1 MIKDLV
7 VNNKRNIVLSLQV
20 VAVVYLLGNMVYNN
34 LHSFDLLSTLT
45 GLLGLFGNIL
55 LAHKKS
61 STFALN
67 MSNNVLGGILSFQN
81 RFFAEVGMNII
92 YFASQALRGI
102 PYFRNHKDETG
113 EVVTKGKFEPVKIIA
128 YITFG
133 TLAMGLVS
141 KFFDGNMVVLD
152 SVQNGIAIGAQL
164 RQMNGN
170 ADGWLLWIV
179 SNVINII
186 VWASVGNWIL
196 VASFAAYII
205 VALSGYINWKY

>member
-1 MIKDLV
+1 MT
-7 VNNKRNIVLSLQV
+7 NKKKIIIGLQV
-20 VAVVYLLGNMVYNN
+20 VATVYLLGNMLYSN
-34 LHSFDLLSTLT
+34 LQSFDFMSTAM

-67 MSNNVLGGILSFQN
+67 MSNNILGGVLSFQN

-92 YFASQALRGI
+92 YFVTQAVQGI
-102 PYFRNHKDETG
+102 PYFKKHKDETG
-113 EVVTKGKFEPVKIIA
+113 EVVTKSEFEPIKIIT
-128 YITFG
+128 YIAFG
-133 TLAMGLVS
+133 TLVMGLVS

-152 SVQNGIAIGAQL
+152 SIQNGIAIGAQL

-170 ADGWLLWIV
+170 ADGWLLWV
-179 SNVINII
+179 LSNIINII

-196 VASFAAYII
+196 VASFAAYAI
-205 VALSGYINWKY
+205 VAISGYLNWSE

>member
-1 MIKDLV
+1 MT
-7 VNNKRNIVLSLQV
+7 NKKKIIIGLQV
-20 VAVVYLLGNMVYNN
+20 VATVYLLGNMLYSN
-34 LHSFDLLSTLT
+34 LQAFDLLSTAM

-67 MSNNVLGGILSFQN
+67 MSNNILGGALSFQN

-92 YFASQALRGI
+92 YFVTQALQGI
-102 PYFRNHKDETG
+102 PYFKKHKDETG
-113 EVVTKGKFEPVKIIA
+113 EVVTKSEFEPIKIIT
-128 YITFG
+128 YIAFG
-133 TLAMGLVS
+133 TLVMGLVS
-141 KFFDGNMVVLD
+141 KYFDGNMVVLD

-170 ADGWLLWIV
+170 ADGWLLWV
-179 SNVINII
+179 LSNIINII

-196 VASFAAYII
+196 VASFAAYAI
-205 VALSGYINWKY
+205 VAVSGYLNWSE

>member
-1 MIKDLV
+1 MT
-7 VNNKRNIVLSLQV
+7 NKKKIIIGLQV
-20 VAVVYLLGNMVYNN
+20 VATVYLLGNMLYSN
-34 LHSFDLLSTLT
+34 LQAFDLMSTAM

-67 MSNNVLGGILSFQN
+67 MSNNILGGVLSFQN

-92 YFASQALRGI
+92 YFVTQAVQGI
-102 PYFRNHKDETG
+102 PYFRNHKNETG
-113 EVVTKGKFEPVKIIA
+113 EVETKSEIEPIKIIT
-128 YITFG
+128 YIAFG
-133 TLAMGLVS
+133 TLVMGLVS

-152 SVQNGIAIGAQL
+152 SIQNGIAIGAQL

-170 ADGWLLWIV
+170 ADGWLLWV
-179 SNVINII
+179 LSNIINII

-196 VASFAAYII
+196 VASFAAYAI
-205 VALSGYINWKY
+205 VAISGYLNWSE

>member
-1 MIKDLV
+1 MT
-7 VNNKRNIVLSLQV
+7 NKKKIIIGLQV
-20 VAVVYLLGNMVYNN
+20 VATVYLLGNMIYSN
-34 LHSFDLLSTLT
+34 LQAFDLMSTAM

-67 MSNNVLGGILSFQN
+67 MSNNILGGVLSFQN
-81 RFFAEVGMNII
+81 RFFAEVGMNVI
-92 YFASQALRGI
+92 YFVTQALQGI
-102 PYFRNHKDETG
+102 PYFRNHKDEVG
-113 EVVTKGKFEPVKIIA
+113 EVVTKSELEPVKIIT
-128 YITFG
+128 YIAFG

-152 SVQNGIAIGAQL
+152 SIQNGIAIGAQL

-170 ADGWLLWIV
+170 ADGWLLWV
-179 SNVINII
+179 LSNIINII

-196 VASFAAYII
+196 VASFAAYAI
-205 VALSGYINWKY
+205 VAISGYLNWSE

>member
-1 MIKDLV
+1 MT
-7 VNNKRNIVLSLQV
+7 NKKKIIIGLQV
-20 VAVVYLLGNMVYNN
+20 VATVYLLGNMLYSN
-34 LHSFDLLSTLT
+34 LQAFDLLSTAM

-67 MSNNVLGGILSFQN
+67 MSNNILGGILSFQN

-92 YFASQALRGI
+92 YFVTQAVQGI
-102 PYFRNHKDETG
+102 PYFKKHKDETG
-113 EVVTKGKFEPVKIIA
+113 EVVTKSEFEPIKIIT
-128 YITFG
+128 YIAFG

-152 SVQNGIAIGAQL
+152 SIQNGIAIGAQL

-170 ADGWLLWIV
+170 ADGWLLWV
-179 SNVINII
+179 LSNIINII

-196 VASFAAYII
+196 VASFAAYAI
-205 VALSGYINWKY
+205 VAVSGYLNWSE

>member
-1 MIKDLV
+1 MT
-7 VNNKRNIVLSLQV
+7 NKKKIIIGLQV
-20 VAVVYLLGNMVYNN
+20 VATVYLLGNMLYSN
-34 LHSFDLLSTLT
+34 LQAFDLMSTAM

-67 MSNNVLGGILSFQN
+67 MSNNILGGVLSFQN

-92 YFASQALRGI
+92 YFVTQVLQGI
-102 PYFRNHKDETG
+102 PYFRNHKDEAG
-113 EVVTKGKFEPVKIIA
+113 EVETKSEIEPIKIIT
-128 YITFG
+128 YIAFG

-152 SVQNGIAIGAQL
+152 SIQNGIAIGAQL

-170 ADGWLLWIV
+170 ADGWLLWV
-179 SNVINII
+179 LSNIINII

-196 VASFAAYII
+196 VASFAAYAI
-205 VALSGYINWKY
+205 VAISGYLNWSE

>member
-1 MIKDLV
+1 MT
-7 VNNKRNIVLSLQV
+7 NKKKIIIGLQV
-20 VAVVYLLGNMVYNN
+20 VATVYLLGNMLYSN
-34 LHSFDLLSTLT
+34 LQAFDLMSTAM

-81 RFFAEVGMNII
+81 RFFAEVGMNVI
-92 YFASQALRGI
+92 YFVTQALQGI

-113 EVVTKGKFEPVKIIA
+113 EVETKSEIEPIKIIT
-128 YITFG
+128 YIAFG
-133 TLAMGLVS
+133 TVAMGLVS

-170 ADGWLLWIV
+170 ADGWLLWV
-179 SNVINII
+179 LSNIINII

-196 VASFAAYII
+196 VASFAAYAI
-205 VALSGYINWKY
+205 VAVSGYLNWSE

>member
-1 MIKDLV
+1 MT
-7 VNNKRNIVLSLQV
+7 NKKKIIIGLQV
-20 VAVVYLLGNMVYNN
+20 VATVYLLGNMLYSN
-34 LHSFDLLSTLT
+34 LQSFDLMSTAM

-67 MSNNVLGGILSFQN
+67 MSNNILGGVLSFQN
-81 RFFAEVGMNII
+81 RFFAEVGMNFI
-92 YFASQALRGI
+92 YFVTQALQGI

-113 EVVTKGKFEPVKIIA
+113 EVETKSEIEPIKIIT
-128 YITFG
+128 YIAFG

-170 ADGWLLWIV
+170 ADGWLLWV
-179 SNVINII
+179 LSNIINII

-196 VASFAAYII
+196 VASFAAYAI
-205 VALSGYINWKY
+205 VAVSGYLNWSE

>member
-1 MIKDLV
+1 MT
-7 VNNKRNIVLSLQV
+7 NKKKIIIGLQV
-20 VAVVYLLGNMVYNN
+20 VATVYLLGNMLYSN
-34 LHSFDLLSTLT
+34 LQAFDLMSTAM

-67 MSNNVLGGILSFQN
+67 MSNNILGGVLSFQN

-92 YFASQALRGI
+92 YFVTQAVQGI
-102 PYFRNHKDETG
+102 PYFKKHKDETG
-113 EVVTKGKFEPVKIIA
+113 EVVTKSEFEPIKIIT
-128 YITFG
+128 YIAFG

-141 KFFDGNMVVLD
+141 KLFDGNMVVLD

-170 ADGWLLWIV
+170 ADGWLLWV
-179 SNVINII
+179 LSNIINII

-196 VASFAAYII
+196 VASFAAYAI
-205 VALSGYINWKY
+205 VAISGYLNWSE

>member
-1 MIKDLV
+1 MT
-7 VNNKRNIVLSLQV
+7 NKKKIIIGLQV
-20 VAVVYLLGNMVYNN
+20 VATVYLLGNMLYNN
-34 LHSFDLLSTLT
+34 LQSFDLMSTAM

-67 MSNNVLGGILSFQN
+67 MSNNILGGILSFQN

-92 YFASQALRGI
+92 YFLTQALQGI
-102 PYFRNHKDETG
+102 PYFKKHKDETG
-113 EVVTKGKFEPVKIIA
+113 EVVTKSEFEPIKIVTYIA
-128 YITFG
+128 FG

-152 SVQNGIAIGAQL
+152 SVQNGIAIAAQL

-170 ADGWLLWIV
+170 ADGWLLWV
-179 SNVINII
+179 LSNIINII

-196 VASFAAYII
+196 VASFAAYAI
-205 VALSGYINWKY
+205 VAVSGYLNWSE

>member
-1 MIKDLV
+1 MT
-7 VNNKRNIVLSLQV
+7 NKKKIIIGLQV
-20 VAVVYLLGNMVYNN
+20 VATVYLLGNMLYNN
-34 LHSFDLLSTLT
+34 LQSFDFMSTAM

-67 MSNNVLGGILSFQN
+67 MSNNILGGVLSFKN

-92 YFASQALRGI
+92 YFVTQTVQGI
-102 PYFRNHKDETG
+102 PYFQKHKDETG
-113 EVVTKGKFEPVKIIA
+113 EVVTKSECEPIKIIT
-128 YITFG
+128 YIAFG

-152 SVQNGIAIGAQL
+152 SIQNGIAIGAQL

-170 ADGWLLWIV
+170 ADGWLLWV
-179 SNVINII
+179 LSNIINII

-196 VASFAAYII
+196 VASFAAYAI
-205 VALSGYINWKY
+205 VAVSGYLNWSE

>member
-1 MIKDLV
+1 M
-7 VNNKRNIVLSLQV
+7 
-20 VAVVYLLGNMVYNN
+20 YLLSNMLYSN
-34 LHSFDLLSTLT
+34 LQAFDLMSTAM

-67 MSNNVLGGILSFQN
+67 MSNNILGGVLSFQN
-81 RFFAEVGMNII
+81 RFFAEVGMNFI
-92 YFASQALRGI
+92 YFITQAVQGI
-102 PYFRNHKDETG
+102 PYFKKHKDETG
-113 EVVTKGKFEPVKIIA
+113 EVVTKSEFEPIKIIT
-128 YITFG
+128 YIAFG

-152 SVQNGIAIGAQL
+152 SIQNGIAIGAQL

-170 ADGWLLWIV
+170 ADGWLLWV
-179 SNVINII
+179 LSNIINII

-196 VASFAAYII
+196 VASFAAYAI
-205 VALSGYINWKY
+205 VAISGYLNWSE

>member
-1 MIKDLV
+1 MT
-7 VNNKRNIVLSLQV
+7 NKKKIIIGLQV
-20 VAVVYLLGNMVYNN
+20 VATVYLLGNMLYSN
-34 LHSFDLLSTLT
+34 LQSFDLMSTAM

-67 MSNNVLGGILSFQN
+67 MSNNILGGVLSFQN

-92 YFASQALRGI
+92 YFVTQAVQGI
-102 PYFRNHKDETG
+102 PYFKKHKDETG
-113 EVVTKGKFEPVKIIA
+113 EVVTKSEFEPIKIVTYIA
-128 YITFG
+128 FG

-152 SVQNGIAIGAQL
+152 SIQNGIAIGAQL

-170 ADGWLLWIV
+170 ADGWLLWV
-179 SNVINII
+179 LSNIINII

-196 VASFAAYII
+196 VASFAAYAI
-205 VALSGYINWKY
+205 VAISGYLNWSE

>member
-1 MIKDLV
+1 MT
-7 VNNKRNIVLSLQV
+7 NKKKIIIGLQV
-20 VAVVYLLGNMVYNN
+20 VATVYLLGNMLYSN
-34 LHSFDLLSTLT
+34 LQAFDLMSTAM

-67 MSNNVLGGILSFQN
+67 MSNNVLGGVLSFQN

-92 YFASQALRGI
+92 YFVTQALQGV
-102 PYFRNHKDETG
+102 PYFKKHKDETG
-113 EVVTKGKFEPVKIIA
+113 EVVTKSEFEPIKIIT
-128 YITFG
+128 YIAFG

-152 SVQNGIAIGAQL
+152 SIQNGIAIGAQL

-170 ADGWLLWIV
+170 ADGWLLWV
-179 SNVINII
+179 LSNIINII

-196 VASFAAYII
+196 VASFAAYAI
-205 VALSGYINWKY
+205 VAVSGYLNWSE

>member
-1 MIKDLV
+1 MT
-7 VNNKRNIVLSLQV
+7 NKKKIIIGLQV
-20 VAVVYLLGNMVYNN
+20 VATVYLLGNMLYNN
-34 LHSFDLLSTLT
+34 LQSFDLMSTAM

-67 MSNNVLGGILSFQN
+67 MSNNILGGVLSFQN
-81 RFFAEVGMNII
+81 RFFAEVGMNFI
-92 YFASQALRGI
+92 YFITQAVQGI
-102 PYFRNHKDETG
+102 PYFKKHKDETG
-113 EVVTKGKFEPVKIIA
+113 EVVTKSEFEPIKIIT
-128 YITFG
+128 YIAFG

-141 KFFDGNMVVLD
+141 KLFDGNMVVLD

-170 ADGWLLWIV
+170 ADGWLLWV
-179 SNVINII
+179 LSNIINII

-196 VASFAAYII
+196 VASFAAYAI
-205 VALSGYINWKY
+205 VAISGYLNWSE

>member
-1 MIKDLV
+1 MT
-7 VNNKRNIVLSLQV
+7 NKKKFIIGLQV
-20 VAVVYLLGNMVYNN
+20 VATVYLLGNMLYSN
-34 LHSFDLLSTLT
+34 LQAFDLMSTAM

-67 MSNNVLGGILSFQN
+67 MSNNILGGVLSFKN

-92 YFASQALRGI
+92 YFVTQALQGI
-102 PYFRNHKDETG
+102 PYFKKHKDETG
-113 EVVTKGKFEPVKIIA
+113 EVVTKSEFEPIKIIT
-128 YITFG
+128 YIAFG

-152 SVQNGIAIGAQL
+152 SIQNGIAISAQL

-170 ADGWLLWIV
+170 ADGWLLWV
-179 SNVINII
+179 LSNIINMI

-196 VASFAAYII
+196 VASFAAYAI
-205 VALSGYINWKY
+205 VAISGYMNWSD

>member
-1 MIKDLV
+1 MT
-7 VNNKRNIVLSLQV
+7 NKKKIIIGLQV
-20 VAVVYLLGNMVYNN
+20 VATVYLLGNMLYSN
-34 LHSFDLLSTLT
+34 LQAFDLLSTAM

-81 RFFAEVGMNII
+81 GFFAEVGMNII
-92 YFASQALRGI
+92 YFLTQAVQGI
-102 PYFRNHKDETG
+102 PYFKKHKDETG
-113 EVVTKGKFEPVKIIA
+113 EVVTKSEFEPIKIIT
-128 YITFG
+128 YIAFG

-152 SVQNGIAIGAQL
+152 SIQNGIAIGAQL

-170 ADGWLLWIV
+170 ADGWLLWV
-179 SNVINII
+179 LSNIINII

-196 VASFAAYII
+196 VASFAAYAI
-205 VALSGYINWKY
+205 VAVSGYLNWSE

>member
-1 MIKDLV
+1 MT
-7 VNNKRNIVLSLQV
+7 NKKKIIIGLQV
-20 VAVVYLLGNMVYNN
+20 VATVYLLGNMLYNN
-34 LHSFDLLSTLT
+34 LQAFDLMSTAM

-67 MSNNVLGGILSFQN
+67 MSNNILGGVLSFQN
-81 RFFAEVGMNII
+81 RFFAEVGMNFI
-92 YFASQALRGI
+92 YFVTQALQGI

-113 EVVTKGKFEPVKIIA
+113 EVETKSEIEPIKIIT
-128 YITFG
+128 YIAFG
-133 TLAMGLVS
+133 TVAMGLVS

-170 ADGWLLWIV
+170 ADGWLLWV
-179 SNVINII
+179 LSNIINII

-196 VASFAAYII
+196 VASFAAYAI
-205 VALSGYINWKY
+205 VAVSGYLNWSE

>member
-1 MIKDLV
+1 MT
-7 VNNKRNIVLSLQV
+7 NKKKIIIGLQV
-20 VAVVYLLGNMVYNN
+20 VATVYLLGNMLYSN
-34 LHSFDLLSTLT
+34 LQAFDLMSTAM

-67 MSNNVLGGILSFQN
+67 MSNNVLGGVLSFQN
-81 RFFAEVGMNII
+81 RFFAEVGMNVI
-92 YFASQALRGI
+92 YFVTQAVQGI
-102 PYFRNHKDETG
+102 PYFKKHKDETG
-113 EVVTKGKFEPVKIIA
+113 EVVTKSEFEPIKIVTYIA
-128 YITFG
+128 FG

-170 ADGWLLWIV
+170 ADGWLLWV
-179 SNVINII
+179 LSNVINII

-196 VASFAAYII
+196 VASFAAYAI
-205 VALSGYINWKY
+205 VAISGYLNWSE

>member
-1 MIKDLV
+1 MT
-7 VNNKRNIVLSLQV
+7 NKKKIIIGLQV
-20 VAVVYLLGNMVYNN
+20 VATVYLLGNMIYSN
-34 LHSFDLLSTLT
+34 LQAFDLMSTAM

-67 MSNNVLGGILSFQN
+67 MSNNILGGVLSFQN
-81 RFFAEVGMNII
+81 RFFAEVGMNVI
-92 YFASQALRGI
+92 YFVTQALQGI

-113 EVVTKGKFEPVKIIA
+113 EVETKSEIEPIKIIT
-128 YITFG
+128 YIAFG
-133 TLAMGLVS
+133 TLAMGLIS
-141 KFFDGNMVVLD
+141 KYFDGNMVVLD

-170 ADGWLLWIV
+170 ADGWLLWV
-179 SNVINII
+179 LSNIINII

-196 VASFAAYII
+196 VASFAAYAV
-205 VALSGYINWKY
+205 VAISGYLNWSE

>member
-1 MIKDLV
+1 MT
-7 VNNKRNIVLSLQV
+7 NKKKIIIGLQV
-20 VAVVYLLGNMVYNN
+20 VATVYLLGNMLYSN
-34 LHSFDLLSTLT
+34 LQAFDLMSTAM

-67 MSNNVLGGILSFQN
+67 MSNNILGGVLSFQN
-81 RFFAEVGMNII
+81 RFFAEVGMNVI
-92 YFASQALRGI
+92 YFVTQALQGI

-113 EVVTKGKFEPVKIIA
+113 EVKTKSEIEPVKIIT
-128 YITFG
+128 YIAFG

-141 KFFDGNMVVLD
+141 KYFDGNMVVLD
-152 SVQNGIAIGAQL
+152 SIQNGIAIGAQL

-170 ADGWLLWIV
+170 ADGWLLWV
-179 SNVINII
+179 LSNIINII

-196 VASFAAYII
+196 VASFAAYAI
-205 VALSGYINWKY
+205 VAISGYLNWSE

>member
-1 MIKDLV
+1 MT
-7 VNNKRNIVLSLQV
+7 NKKKIIIGLQV
-20 VAVVYLLGNMVYNN
+20 VATVYLLGNMLYSN
-34 LHSFDLLSTLT
+34 LQAFDLMSTAM

-67 MSNNVLGGILSFQN
+67 MSNNILGGVLSFQN
-81 RFFAEVGMNII
+81 RFFAEVGMNVI
-92 YFASQALRGI
+92 YFVTQAVQGI
-102 PYFRNHKDETG
+102 PYFRNHKDKTG
-113 EVVTKGKFEPVKIIA
+113 EVETKSEIEPIKIIT
-128 YITFG
+128 YIAFG

-152 SVQNGIAIGAQL
+152 SIQNGIAIGAQL

-170 ADGWLLWIV
+170 ADGWLLWV
-179 SNVINII
+179 LSNIINII

-196 VASFAAYII
+196 VASFAAYAI
-205 VALSGYINWKY
+205 VAISGYLNWSE